1 VFKKDDKMETIRY
14 LEDELKSIAV
24 LLEMLQ
30 NSSDRLDKGK
40 EVPPWMLKENMEL
53 LQVYIDGSHV
63 TRELMILDR
72 IKDKGI
78 HVPLGR
84 ICDDHKIL
92 NKYQKFL
99 QAVIEA
105 YDLGYRGAMGAFPHY
120 CRDYIRLIEDHIDI
134 VTEVLKKSEDY
145 IKDIDGELINEIKK
159 TDSKLKRIRQ
169 RGANRMEILL
179 KEFSKV
185 AA

>member
-1 VFKKDDKMETIRY
+1 METIRY
-14 LEDELKSIAV
+14 LEDELKSIGV

-30 NSSDRLDKGK
+30 NSSDRMDRGK

-63 TRELMILDR
+63 TRELFILDR
-72 IKDKGI
+72 IKDRGI
-78 HVPLGR
+78 HVPMGR
-84 ICDDHKIL
+84 IYDDHKVL

-99 QAVIEA
+99 QSVIEA
-105 YDLGYRGAMGAFPHY
+105 YDLGYRGAMGAFPNY

-134 VTEVLKKSEDY
+134 ITEVLKNSEVY
-145 IKDIDGELINEIKK
+145 IKDIDGELLGEIKK
-159 TDSKLKRIRQ
+159 MDAKLKRIRQ
-169 RGANRMEILL
+169 RGANRMEVLL